1 MNLTVKRNTLIL
13 MLVLLF
19 AIVLAAVKGPVDIP
33 LGQILLRDNRQILL
47 LRLSRILLAMI
58 TGSGLAA
65 AGIAMQA
72 ILKNPLAEPYL
83 LGTSSG
89 AGLGAVVATILGAG
103 AVFLPFAA
111 FIGSVSSVILVYLI
125 AKEGNRIPVQS
136 LILSG
141 VIVSIAMSGL
151 IVFLVSVSAKEG
163 LHGLMWWLWGSLEV
177 YDAGFLFI
185 VSAIVLAGIAAI
197 FVFSQDMNAMS
208 IGDEEA
214 MHLGIKTE
222 TVKKILFLVTSLI
235 TASLVSISGVIGFV
249 GLIIPHLMRFI
260 VGPNHKTLIPASCLA
275 AAAFM
280 VLCDTLSRTMFAPI
294 EIPIGVIT
302 ATIGVPVFIVLLK
315 TKQRIT

>member
-1 MNLTVKRNTLIL
+1 MIIKRNTLIL
-13 MLVLLF
+13 MFVLLF
-19 AIVLAAVKGPVDIP
+19 SVVLAAVKGPVDIP
-33 LGQILLRDNRQILL
+33 LGEILLRGNRQILL

-58 TGSGLAA
+58 AGSGLAA

-89 AGLGAVVATILGAG
+89 AGLGAVIAAILGAG
-103 AVFLPFAA
+103 AIFLPLAA
-111 FIGSVSSVILVYLI
+111 FIGSVVSIILVYLI
-125 AKEGNRIPVQS
+125 AKEGNKIPVQS

-177 YDAGFLFI
+177 YDIKFLFI
-185 VSAIVLAGIAAI
+185 VSAIVLSGIVAI

-275 AAAFM
+275 AATFM
-280 VLCDTLSRTMFAPI
+280 VLCDTLSRTMFPPI

-302 ATIGVPVFIVLLK
+302 ATIGVPAFIVLLK
-315 TKQRIT
+315 TKQRVT